1 MTNDDGVWSE
11 SAEHGLLGGLLVDA
25 AFLFD
30 KISDMVRADDF
41 HKPAHRAIFE
51 AITKMVL
58 AGRPVDVVL
67 VFDALRDRTDDAGD
81 LPYLN
86 SLAQF
91 APAPKT
97 MRGYAEV
104 VREKSLT
111 RTLIRVLAEARE
123 LAQEQQPME
132 QKLDAILSLFSPLQK
147 GTIKKE
153 PRLLADVALERAAH
167 YEALQ
172 DGQAIPGWPT
182 GIPTLDKR
190 LNGGLRPGKVYIL
203 AARPGIGKS
212 SLSAQLL
219 IRQAKDGRPGLML
232 SQEMPVEELADRAV
246 SNMGGIDYGSIQT
259 GKLSDEDWNNAVAM
273 IDECRHL
280 PIWLDDQGALTLS
293 DIKTKVRMCKGLKVV
308 VLDYL
313 QLCSAEKNSS
323 NRNGEIEE
331 ISRGLKAM
339 AMELGLAVIM
349 LSQLNR
355 EVEKRPNKRPLL
367 SDLRDSGSIEQDAD
381 AVMFLWP
388 VKDYEDGNKIIGIG
402 VDKNRQGRTGEAAL
416 HFNGNRQHWLESSEP
431 LAAHHTTPTRHG
443 RGFAYQGGNE

>member
-1 MTNDDGVWSE
+1 MTNEDGVWSE
-11 SAEHGLLGGLLVDA
+11 SAEQGLLGGLMVDA

-30 KISDMVRADDF
+30 KISDMVKADDF
-41 HKPAHRAIFE
+41 HKPAHKAIFE
-51 AITKMVL
+51 AITNMVL
-58 AGRPVDVVL
+58 AGKPVDVVL

-111 RTLIRVLAEARE
+111 RTLIRALAEARE

-132 QKLDAILSLFSPLQK
+132 QKLDAILSLFSPLQR

-172 DGQAIPGWPT
+172 DGQDIPGWPT

-259 GKLSDEDWNNAVAM
+259 GKLSAEDWNNAVAM
-273 IDECRHL
+273 IDECKHL

-293 DIKTKVRMCKGLKVV
+293 DIKAKVRMCKGLKVV

-416 HFNGNRQHWLESSEP
+416 HFNGNRQQWLESSEP